1 MIIPMKKFGS
11 LLISRPAGR
20 EAFLAASAYFA
31 FPPPP
36 EPIELDFEGV
46 NVLAPSWADEFLSPL
61 FNQIGDR
68 LTLLPSDNLSVQATI
83 KILQEANKW
92 LFKFKIG

>member
-46 NVLAPSWADEFLSPL
+46 NVLAPSWADEFLSGL
-61 FNQIGDR
+61 KSKYQNSVRI
-68 LTLLPSDNLSVQATI
+68 LPTTNASVI
-83 KILQEANKW
+83 ESLKILE
-92 LFKFKIG
+92 

>member
-46 NVLAPSWADEFLSPL
+46 NVLAPSWADEFLSGLKSKYQNPVR
-61 FNQIGDR
+61 I
-68 LTLLPSDNLSVQATI
+68 LPTTNASVI
-83 KILQEANKW
+83 ESLKILE
-92 LFKFKIG
+92 